1 LEVVGKMKKKSNN
14 YMVPAL
20 EKGLMILEK
29 LARSEEL
36 LRITDIHEQM
46 GIPKTSVFM
55 ILSTLETMEYIEKV
69 DDNRYRLTMKIYNI
83 GNEILAKYDIRG
95 IARPFMEKLADQLRF
110 TVHLAVLSSGRAVY
124 IEKVNGPAFVQFGT
138 RIGQTMPLHSSAV
151 GKVLAAYLDEE
162 SLDEIIE
169 ANPLIRATENTI
181 TSPEVFKKFLIYVRE
196 TGYAIE
202 DEEGEIGVRCVG
214 APIFNSKGK
223 VVAAVSV
230 TGVRND
236 LHSAQ
241 FHEIGSTVKDY
252 GMLISEQFGYG
263 KVMV

>member
-1 LEVVGKMKKKSNN
+1 MKKKNNN

-20 EKGLMILEK
+20 EKGLLILEK

-69 DDNRYRLTMKIYNI
+69 DDNRYRLTMKLFDI
-83 GNEILAKYDIRG
+83 GNEILAKYDIRR

-110 TVHLAVLSSGRAVY
+110 TVHLAVLSNGRAVY

-138 RIGQTMPLHSSAV
+138 KIGQSMPIHSSAI
-151 GKVLAAYLDEE
+151 GKVLAAYLDEQ

-169 ANPLIRATENTI
+169 SNPLVRSTENTI
-181 TSPEVFKKFLIYVRE
+181 TSAEALKKFLAHVRE
-196 TGYAIE
+196 LGFAVE
-202 DEEGEIGVRCVG
+202 DEEGEVGVRCIG
-214 APIFNSKGK
+214 APIFNQKGK
-223 VVAAVSV
+223 VIAAISV
-230 TGVRND
+230 TGIRND
-236 LHSAQ
+236 LQSIH
-241 FHEIGSTVKDY
+241 FHEIGSVVKQY
-252 GMLISEQFGYG
+252 GLLISEQIG
-263 KVMV
+263 

>member
-1 LEVVGKMKKKSNN
+1 MKKKSNN

-29 LARSEEL
+29 LAKSEDL

-69 DDNRYRLTMKIYNI
+69 DDNRYRLTMKLYSI

-95 IARPFMEKLADQLRF
+95 VARPFMEKLADQLRF
-110 TVHLAVLSSGRAVY
+110 TVHLAVLSNGRAVY

-151 GKVLAAYLDEE
+151 GKVLCAYMDEQL
-162 SLDEIIE
+162 LDEIIE
-169 ANPLIRATENTI
+169 SNPLVRTTENTI
-181 TSPEVFKKFLIYVRE
+181 TSPETFKKFLSLIRE

-214 APIFNSKGK
+214 APIYNSKGK
-223 VVAAVSV
+223 VIAAISV

-236 LHSAQ
+236 LPSVH
-241 FHEIGSTVKDY
+241 FHDIGSVVKEY
-252 GMLISEQFGYG
+252 GLSVSEQFGYG
-263 KVMV
+263 KVLA